1 MLKDSNPDIQKG
13 YNVVLNALKA
23 PLYQIAENAGFDGND
38 IVDKQ
43 LTKKINIG
51 FNAKSGEFVDMIAS
65 GIVDPTK
72 VTRTA
77 VLNAGSISALFITS
91 EAGVVEKKSK
101 EEKAPSEDLDY

>member
-1 MLKDSNPDIQKG
+1 
-13 YNVVLNALKA
+13 
-23 PLYQIAENAGFDGND
+23 
-38 IVDKQ
+38 
-43 LTKKINIG
+43 
-51 FNAKSGEFVDMIAS
+51 MIAS

-101 EEKAPSEDLDY
+101 EEKAASEDLDY